1 VARELKRKER
11 ENAGGIARVRCAR
24 ALRAWFLPASNEPR
38 ARRVDRPL
46 QAQLRALVRLAKGVE
61 S

>member
-1 VARELKRKER
+1 
-11 ENAGGIARVRCAR
+11 
-24 ALRAWFLPASNEPR
+24 LPASNEPR